1 MNLIKLDLFN
11 KELQFIQLLII
22 MVVFMVEI
30 IVKKKL
36 VIECFQSSKEFWD
49 FIREKS
55 FMVLNQMVI

>member
-22 MVVFMVEI
+22 MVVFIVEI
-30 IVKKKL
+30 IVKKTL
-36 VIECFQSSKEFWD
+36 VIECFLLSKEFWH

-55 FMVLNQMVI
+55 FMVFNQMVK